1 MGDFHFCISLTIK
14 SFILY
19 LKEQFNMTLKLDN
32 FTPPNLDAWR
42 IKIKEETKSEE
53 LVDYSNEIEAINID
67 PTDKSETKDFSN
79 LIKSDNNDWAIGA
92 HIEVVDE
99 ENANSYAL
107 QCLSKGVNLLYIA
120 VNKKNIEWRR
130 LFKGIHIEYIKIA
143 VKLENNEQLLSL
155 EQFLSNAKKEN
166 VSIVVDPLN
175 IKSTETLLKTKF
187 KIIINAFHLEQIG
200 AKATDQLS
208 ITLHFTEKLLSNID
222 DPRRIQF
229 DLGIG
234 SDFFIE
240 TSKFR
245 ALNWLWKHLL
255 KCNNL
260 SNSDVV
266 IHARS
271 GWTNKSIIDPDTNLL
286 RQTTESISAISGG
299 ANSLLIHAPNTF
311 SNRNDK
317 WFYKRLGIN
326 ISHILKEE
334 AYFTKVND
342 PLKGAYLIEKL
353 TEKIITNSWNQFL
366 SYQNEDDNF
375 VINRLVKNIEITR
388 ELKLR
393 DFNGGDKELIGINVF
408 PIENDKGYCWSET
421 PRYLGFDYLIYE
433 KLQNE

>member
-1 MGDFHFCISLTIK
+1 
-14 SFILY
+14 
-19 LKEQFNMTLKLDN
+19 MTLKLDN
-32 FTPPNLDAWR
+32 FAPPNLDAWR

-53 LVDYSNEIEAINID
+53 LVRYTNEIEAISID
-67 PTDKSETKDFSN
+67 PTDKSEAKDFSN
-79 LIKSDNNDWAIGA
+79 LIKSDNNDWSIGA
-92 HIEVVDE
+92 QIDVLDE
-99 ENANSYAL
+99 DKANDYAL
-107 QCLSKGVNLLYIA
+107 QCLNKGVNLLYIN
-120 VNKKNIEWRR
+120 VKNKNIEWLR
-130 LFKGIHIEYIKIA
+130 LFKSVQIEYIKIV
-143 VKLENNEQLLSL
+143 VKLENDDQLLSL
-155 EQFLSNAKKEN
+155 DQFLSDAEKEN
-166 VSIVVDPLN
+166 VSIAVDPFKIN
-175 IKSTETLLKTKF
+175 STEALLKTKF
-187 KIIINAFHLEQIG
+187 NIIINAFHLEQIG

-208 ITLHFTEKLLSNID
+208 ITLHFTEKLLSKID
-222 DPRRIQF
+222 DPKRIQF

-245 ALNWLWKHLL
+245 ALNWLWRHLL
-255 KCNNL
+255 QCNNL
-260 SNSDVV
+260 LNSEVV
-266 IHARS
+266 ILARS

-299 ANSLLIHAPNTF
+299 ANSLLIHAPHAF
-311 SNRNDK
+311 SNSNDK

-334 AYFTKVND
+334 AYFTKIND

-353 TEKIITNSWNQFL
+353 TEKIITNAWDQFL
-366 SYQNEDDNF
+366 RYQNEDDNS
-375 VINRLVKNIEITR
+375 VINMLVKNIEITR

-393 DFNGGDKELIGINVF
+393 DFNTGHKELIGINVF